1 MKLSSRENKKEAFK
15 FGAKTLAFPL
25 IQILFAIVP
34 LIYMILL
41 DFVTKSEILGILTLI
56 LASAHGVI
64 FPLIYLFTSD
74 LLKAQ
79 TENENELMKAITID
93 VDE

>member
-1 MKLSSRENKKEAFK
+1 
-15 FGAKTLAFPL
+15 
-25 IQILFAIVP
+25 
-34 LIYMILL
+34 MILL